1 VRGVDPE
8 SGHYYDDTKRHI
20 DAMTFLSES
29 DRQKIFADNARRVY
43 KLKV

>member
-8 SGHYYDDTKRHI
+8 SGHHYDDTKRYI
-20 DAMTFLSES
+20 DAMTFLSDA
-29 DRQKIFADNARRVY
+29 DRQKIFAGNARRVY